1 MEQEL
6 TPLEQELTPLEL
18 QRSAQ
23 IARHNPFDRIIIC
36 PICREYIEK
45 FPVVQLKQCNH
56 IVHTACFAGWVE
68 MSELAI
74 VYLRCPQCATTD
86 ITDVVYIADDN
97 SQDITYTME
106 AYMIEYNRLIN
117 TPITED
123 KLERLMINSEITH
136 YVINKNARIK
146 EVIRTTVAAMAME
159 QIIENI
165 MQEGLLLEADRALHG
180 DEAAIAHEQERQQET
195 LDLQQATAQA
205 AHMAQTARRGANIT
219 RRVRAELQIR
229 RENEARRRENEA
241 RRRENE
247 VHRYRDLVIRRFI
260 RDLII
265 IGITYAGTHMYQYY
279 YTNPNGGKS
288 RKAKKAK
295 KTKKTRK
302 RRKVR
307 KH

>member
-1 MEQEL
+1 
-6 TPLEQELTPLEL
+6 
-18 QRSAQ
+18 
-23 IARHNPFDRIIIC
+23 
-36 PICREYIEK
+36 
-45 FPVVQLKQCNH
+45 
-56 IVHTACFAGWVE
+56 

-165 MQEGLLLEADRALHG
+165 MQEGLLLEAYRAIHG
-180 DEAAIAHEQERQQET
+180 DEAAIAREQERQQ
-195 LDLQQATAQA
+195 AAAQT
-205 AHMAQTARRGANIT
+205 AHMAQTDRRNPNATI
-219 RRVRAELQIR
+219 RVRAELQIR

-247 VHRYRDLVIRRFI
+247 VHRYQHLVIRRFI

-279 YTNPNGGKS
+279 YTNPDGGKS
-288 RKAKKAK
+288 RKSKKPKKA
-295 KTKKTRK
+295 KKTRK